1 MDQLPQNCKFIEG
14 GTGHL
19 LLRNA
24 SVVIAFHSSI
34 VFEAI
39 ASNRNLIIP
48 NFNNENKIY
57 KNILHKIDNNKYFV
71 NSKIQF
77 NKKIKLYLNLK
88 YKNKKLTKPDFKTLK
103 FFLGNVDATAGDK
116 MRKFIEK
123 QINNNLY

>member
-1 MDQLPQNCKFIEG
+1 LPQNCNFIEG

-24 SVVIAFHSSI
+24 SVVIAFHSTV

-57 KNILHKIDNNKYFV
+57 KNILHNIENKKYYV
-71 NSKIQF
+71 NSKIEF
-77 NKKIKLYLNLK
+77 NKKIKLYLNLE
-88 YKNKKLTKPDFKTLK
+88 YNNKKLIKPDIKTLK
-103 FFLGNVDATAGDK
+103 FFVGNIDATGGVK
-116 MRKFIEK
+116 MRKFLENTIK
-123 QINNNLY
+123 